1 MIATDGMLTG
11 PNWAAL
17 DEMLNA
23 CAARVI
29 ASGGVAGRDDIVRL
43 AKLARVRPRLDGA
56 IVGKALYEG
65 RATIRDLLSA
75 AREAA

>member
-1 MIATDGMLTG
+1 
-11 PNWAAL
+11 
-17 DEMLNA
+17 
-23 CAARVI
+23 
-29 ASGGVAGRDDIVRL
+29 VAGREDIVRL